1 FPDYLF
7 FRVEKENYYPRDSHV
22 LSVLSNMTA
31 RSLFAFCIYAFGYKL
46 TNIAK
51 ELKITEVASKKR
63 IKKINADIN
72 KRLGSFDLFRNKCI
86 KTGVMYEIL
95 NVLSEY
101 MGVKKM

>member
-1 FPDYLF
+1 
-7 FRVEKENYYPRDSHV
+7 
-22 LSVLSNMTA
+22 
-31 RSLFAFCIYAFGYKL
+31 
-46 TNIAK
+46 
-51 ELKITEVASKKR
+51 KITEVASKKR

>member
-1 FPDYLF
+1 
-7 FRVEKENYYPRDSHV
+7 
-22 LSVLSNMTA
+22 M
-31 RSLFAFCIYAFGYKL
+31 
-46 TNIAK
+46 
-51 ELKITEVASKKR
+51 ASKKGL
-63 IKKINADIN
+63 KINADIN